1 VAGGPNLDP
10 INKKYGGWNMNPPN
24 VFWTNG
30 EIDPWRALTPSSIED
45 NAPKRPSTTKIPPS
59 GSTAGGDTFF
69 GFVIKGG
76 SHSADLGQYVG
87 QGLKDNQT
95 STTPGVNFP
104 VGYVPEADT
113 AHDLFKDALRV
124 WLPAFKKHSLSTESS
139 FTQDTTSSGGAGSG
153 NNGTDTSNGGDKGHN
168 KNSATSLSPPR
179 CLYLAFI
186 VMGVRA
192 ML

>member
-1 VAGGPNLDP
+1 
-10 INKKYGGWNMNPPN
+10 MNPPN
-24 VFWTNG
+24 VFWTDG
-30 EIDPWRALTPSSIED
+30 EIDPWRALTPNSIED
-45 NAPKRPSTTKIPPS
+45 NAPKRPSTTKIPSS

-76 SHSADLGQYVG
+76 SHSSDLGQYVG
-87 QGLKDNQT
+87 QGLKDNKT
-95 STTPGVNFP
+95 SITPGVKDP
-104 VGYVPEADT
+104 AGYVPEADT

-139 FTQDTTSSGGAGSG
+139 FTQDTTNGSGAGSG
-153 NNGTDTSNGGDKGHN
+153 NNQTDASNGGNGGH
-168 KNSATSLSPPR
+168 KKSSATSLSPPR
-179 CLYLAFI
+179 CFYLALI